1 MSDDLRDVYASIYNK
16 PEEVKEDFGI
26 ISIPA
31 ALTAAATAAKA
42 GGAALAAKGAAAAT
56 AAKAGAAAMAAKG
69 AAAAK
74 GAGALA
80 AKGASKLGF
89 TKASGTALKTGTT
102 KVTTGATNVSK
113 MGTGVK
119 PVTKDI
125 LSKAPQGVTNTS
137 KRVGSGQLNTREKLK
152 KAYDIASDVSDVAD
166 TVKSADQKQKE
177 GLQKQQQE
185 RQMVNAS
192 VELHDA
198 EGNLTHEII
207 DVITPDPLVEKKKL
221 DPVGKEDAD
230 IDNDGKVDSTDSYL
244 KNRRETI
251 AAKMG
256 KKKKE
261 MKEAKNGGDNDPCW
275 DSHKQVGMKKK
286 GGKMVPNCVPKNE
299 SFNIKSP
306 VSFTKPEEKI
316 EEGVSEE
323 QFKKHSPAI
332 LEAHWTMFE
341 NREYSHNPEKYH
353 DSEGYDKKLERH
365 KPYRKRSR
373 AARMRDPERG
383 IDSPAF
389 KEFMRSRGM

>member
-1 MSDDLRDVYASIYNK
+1 MSDDLRDAYASIYNK

-26 ISIPA
+26 VSIPA
-31 ALTAAATAAKA
+31 ALAAMKA

-56 AAKAGAAAMAAKG
+56 AAKAGAATMAAKG

-74 GAGALA
+74 GASALA

-119 PVTKDI
+119 PVTKDVI
-125 LSKAPQGVTNTS
+125 SKAPQGVTNTS

-152 KAYDIASDVSDVAD
+152 KAYDIASDVSDVKD
-166 TVKSADQKQKE
+166 VVDQKQKE
-177 GLQKQQQE
+177 GLQKQQE

-207 DVITPDPLVEKKKL
+207 DVVTPDPLVEKKKL
-221 DPVGKEDAD
+221 DPVGKEDDD

-286 GGKMVPNCVPKNE
+286 GGKMVPNCVPKGSPRKEEVAYEAVKNPKLD
-299 SFNIKSP
+299 IKETG
-306 VSFTKPEEKI
+306 VKNKI
-316 EEGVSEE
+316 E
-323 QFKKHSPAI
+323 I
-332 LEAHWTMFE
+332 
-341 NREYSHNPEKYH
+341 NPEIKT
-353 DSEGYDKKLERH
+353 EAAKAPVKK
-365 KPYRKRSR
+365 
-373 AARMRDPERG
+373 
-383 IDSPAF
+383 
-389 KEFMRSRGM
+389 